1 MLCKCADWQKFFH
14 NQLLVERK
22 IPTRLRNFNQINL
35 YAIHKMHFTLYN
47 GDISKKEAIAMEMTI
62 GKRIAALRR
71 EKDLKQDD
79 LAQML
84 EVSPQAV
91 SKWENDQTCPD
102 ISLLPKLAKILGVTV
117 DELLSG
123 KQELQ
128 PVVTLVPEEQ
138 RKDIKDM
145 MLRIVV
151 DSHDG
156 DKVRVNLPMALV
168 QVAMDMGME
177 MPQVSGNNAL
187 KGIDWMQIM
196 DLVRHGAMGNLVEVE
211 SADGDAVRIF
221 VE

>member
-1 MLCKCADWQKFFH
+1 
-14 NQLLVERK
+14 
-22 IPTRLRNFNQINL
+22 
-35 YAIHKMHFTLYN
+35 
-47 GDISKKEAIAMEMTI
+47 MEMTI

-71 EKDLKQDD
+71 EKNLKQDD

-102 ISLLPKLAKILGVTV
+102 ISLLPKLAKILGVSV

-128 PVVTLVPEEQ
+128 PVVTLAPEDQ

-151 DSHDG
+151 DSADG

-168 QVAMDMGME
+168 QLAMEMGME
-177 MPQVSGNNAL
+177 MPQVSGNDAL
-187 KGIDWMQIM
+187 KDIDWAQVME
-196 DLVRHGAMGNLVEVE
+196 LVRHGAMGNLIEVE
-211 SADGDAVRIF
+211 SADGDIVRIF

>member
-1 MLCKCADWQKFFH
+1 
-14 NQLLVERK
+14 
-22 IPTRLRNFNQINL
+22 
-35 YAIHKMHFTLYN
+35 
-47 GDISKKEAIAMEMTI
+47 MEMTI

-71 EKDLKQDD
+71 EKNLKQDD

-102 ISLLPKLAKILGVTV
+102 ISLLPKLAKILGVSV

-123 KQELQ
+123 KQETQ
-128 PVVTLVPEEQ
+128 PVVTLVPEDQ

-151 DSHDG
+151 DSSDG

-168 QVAMDMGME
+168 QLAMEMGME
-177 MPQVSGNNAL
+177 MPQVSGNDAL
-187 KGIDWMQIM
+187 KNIDWAQIM
-196 DLVRHGAMGNLVEVE
+196 NLVRNGAMGNLVEVE
-211 SADGDAVRIF
+211 SADGDIVRIF